1 MRVIHERIQAHYE
14 EASPVRHAAGSGPQP
29 DEGGTPDG
37 ARFLDDSWQ
46 QHATETPG
54 RFDAPTKPVPAD
66 WHERQRSGV
75 PHPTP
80 DTPSAPTAHHDSP
93 PPRRGRGAIVAW
105 SLAGLLVL
113 GAAGAGAAVLMGG
126 DDKKDNATSA
136 SPGATSTP
144 TTNLSAQPQPPAT
157 TSAST
162 GAPSSGAPSTKK
174 SSSSSASASAST
186 STSAGPPRN
195 DVDAPKDPSA
205 LKPAA
210 YAAWKQIKTAM
221 AAQGIT
227 LNLNSGKRGW
237 AHQQELWEN
246 EIAKTGSEQAAM
258 HLVLPPQK
266 SMHVQGYAVDIYPEA
281 AQVWLQSKGSKYGWC
296 RLYDNEA
303 WHFEYNADYK
313 SGCPARKA
321 GPWE

>member
-1 MRVIHERIQAHYE
+1 
-14 EASPVRHAAGSGPQP
+14 
-29 DEGGTPDG
+29 
-37 ARFLDDSWQ
+37 
-46 QHATETPG
+46 
-54 RFDAPTKPVPAD
+54 
-66 WHERQRSGV
+66 
-75 PHPTP
+75 
-80 DTPSAPTAHHDSP
+80 
-93 PPRRGRGAIVAW
+93 GRGAVVAW

-113 GAAGAGAAVLMGG
+113 GAAGAGAVVLMGG
-126 DDKKDNATSA
+126 DDKKDNASSTSTNV
-136 SPGATSTP
+136 TSTP
-144 TTNLSAQPQPPAT
+144 TTMGSAQPQQPPAA
-157 TSAST
+157 SAGPT
-162 GAPSSGAPSTKK
+162 GAASGGATTTKP
-174 SSSSSASASAST
+174 SSSSKSTASAST

-210 YAAWKQIKTAM
+210 YAAWKQIKSAM

-237 AHQQELWEN
+237 VHQQQLWDQ
-246 EIAKTGSEQAAM
+246 EIAKTGSEEAAM

>member
-1 MRVIHERIQAHYE
+1 
-14 EASPVRHAAGSGPQP
+14 VRHAAGSGPQP
-29 DEGGTPDG
+29 DEGSTPDG
-37 ARFLDDSWQ
+37 ARFLDASWQ
-46 QHATETPG
+46 QHAAETPG

-66 WHERQRSGV
+66 WYQRQQSEAS
-75 PHPTP
+75 PATPDTP
-80 DTPSAPTAHHDSP
+80 DTPSAPTSGHGDER
-93 PPRRGRGAIVAW
+93 PRRGRGAIVAW

-113 GAAGAGAAVLMGG
+113 GAAGAGATVLMGG
-126 DDKKDNATSA
+126 DDKKDRASSA
-136 SPGATSTP
+136 GTDATSTP
-144 TTNLSAQPQPPAT
+144 TTNPSAQPEQPPAT
-157 TSAST
+157 TSGPTGAAST
-162 GAPSSGAPSTKK
+162 RATSSKAP
-174 SSSSSASASAST
+174 SSSASASASK
-186 STSAGPPRN
+186 SSSAGPPRN

-221 AAQGIT
+221 AADGIT
-227 LNLNSGKRGW
+227 LSLNSGKRGW

-246 EIAKTGSEQAAM
+246 EIRKTGSEEAAM

-266 SMHVQGYAVDIYPEA
+266 SMHVQGFAVDIYPEA
-281 AQVWLQSKGSKYGWC
+281 AQIWLQNKGSKYGWC

-303 WHFEYNADYK
+303 WHFEFDADYK